1 MQKTDVRW
9 LFLVL
14 AAVVLFSIFG
24 LPYFTQ
30 TGHTAWAILVYAFF
44 AVIFLYGRCN
54 HVRKHSTRRQQLR

>member
-14 AAVVLFSIFG
+14 LAVVAFSIFG

-30 TGHTAWAILVYAFF
+30 TGHTAWAILVYGFF
-44 AVIFLYGRCN
+44 FVIFLYGRCN
-54 HVRKHSTRRQQLR
+54 HAPKQPTRRQQLR